1 MLTSQATQSGW
12 LFYYME
18 DEMNLIELSELLL
31 DEKKAEQYLLDV
43 GIIKSFTTCE
53 KCGSSKL
60 GRIRRGRY
68 KCYGCKS
75 EWGFRKCS
83 VLHEQSITASKF
95 IGLIKLFE
103 MDTTALIASK
113 ELVINRKTALRFFEL
128 FRSIIMND
136 ENNHTLAGQTIL
148 KNESPIFSIT
158 ILNGKVFITSADTD
172 SNHTNLFTVKRTRVP
187 NKEVTYHFNYG
198 NVQSRSIKS
207 RLHNFPISQNH
218 FWRYANEK
226 LLKFRGTKLDSLYKF
241 LKEIEFRYNNGNNLF
256 EKLIEKIVNF

>member
-1 MLTSQATQSGW
+1 MVRPPNTGW

-18 DEMNLIELSELLL
+18 VKMNLIELSELLL
-31 DEKKAEQYLLDV
+31 DEKKAEQYLLKV
-43 GIIKSFTTCE
+43 GILKTFTQCE

-68 KCYGCKS
+68 KCYGCKA
-75 EWGFRKCS
+75 EWGFRKGS
-83 VLHEQSITASKF
+83 VLHEQSITTSQF
-95 IGLIKLFE
+95 IGLIKLFVL
-103 MDTTALIASK
+103 DTTALIASK
-113 ELVINRKTALRFFEL
+113 ELAINRKTALRFYEL
-128 FRSIIMND
+128 FRCLIMKD
-136 ENNHTLAGQTIL
+136 ENNHTLGGQTIL
-148 KNESPIFSIT
+148 KNESPTFSIT
-158 ILNGKVFITSADTD
+158 ILSDKVFITTAKTD

-198 NVQSRSIKS
+198 NVHSRSIKS
-207 RLHNFPISQNH
+207 RMHNFPISQNH

-256 EKLIEKIVNF
+256 EKLIEKITNF